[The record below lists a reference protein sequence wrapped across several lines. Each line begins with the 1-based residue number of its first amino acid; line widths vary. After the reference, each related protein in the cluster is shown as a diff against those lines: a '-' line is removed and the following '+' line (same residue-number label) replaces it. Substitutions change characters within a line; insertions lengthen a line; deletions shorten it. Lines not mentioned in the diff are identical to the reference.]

1 MEVYRNLSE
10 ISSRTVASEKIARL
24 LILEYEIKSMKSDP
38 NQVKRKIVKRREK
51 KRFEKKKRK
60 QQCGMFFSQTDAF
73 LFITGCQESFETVE
87 ESAGDF
93 C

>member
-51 KRFEKKKRK
+51 KRFEQKKKKAAMWNVFQSNGR
-60 QQCGMFFSQTDAF
+60 FSVHNW
-73 LFITGCQESFETVE
+73 LSRIL
-87 ESAGDF
+87 
-93 C
+93 

>member
-51 KRFEKKKRK
+51 KRFEQKKKESSNVE
-60 QQCGMFFSQTDAF
+60 CFSVKRT
-73 LFITGCQESFETVE
+73 LFCS
-87 ESAGDF
+87 
-93 C
+93 